1 MSLNKKISSLSFL
14 EAEIRKLQFG
24 TAATFGSIFWHNLIF
39 ATLNINGIN
48 DNLKLIKLV
57 EYIWHNG
64 IQSAA
69 IQEHNIKLLSKLEY
83 LNKYYHLLINKPI
96 LLKGGTLTIIDRRLP
111 ISISRVYLHLTS
123 RICTAHITIF
133 NVKLY
138 IVNIYAP
145 SGKSKEIERDVL
157 FNNKL
162 KHILLY
168 NTYNLILSGD

>member
-69 IQEHNIKLLSKLEY
+69 IQEHNIKLLS
-83 LNKYYHLLINKPI
+83 
-96 LLKGGTLTIIDRRLP
+96 
-111 ISISRVYLHLTS
+111 
-123 RICTAHITIF
+123 
-133 NVKLY
+133 
-138 IVNIYAP
+138 
-145 SGKSKEIERDVL
+145 
-157 FNNKL
+157 
-162 KHILLY
+162 
-168 NTYNLILSGD
+168 